1 MMKKFGR
8 KRDLNHGPE
17 NYYVRFRHPINT
29 TTKHWRQG
37 TGRFVP
43 RRFTPWTGDFV
54 LSPI

>member
-17 NYYVRFRHPINT
+17 NYYVPFRHPINT